1 MLALAGYPLGIR
13 CTTLDPAADSPAAQV
28 APALVGAYDDV
39 GSLERLA
46 ATSDVLTYEF
56 ENVGVD
62 AVRAMAGRIPV
73 FPPPDA
79 LEAAQDR
86 LREKRRFESVGLPV
100 APYVPVAST
109 EELQAA
115 LDAIGTPAVLKTRRL
130 GYDGKGQVVIHD
142 AARAEDAW
150 RAVGEV
156 PSLLEGFVAFDREL
170 SIVAA
175 RGRDGAVASFAHARF
190 AGVQPGADHVPGAL
204 ENVLAAGATWASRKT
219 GPFGALRVRHFGSY
233 PLVENEHRD
242 GILRLT
248 RAPAPDLTPELE
260 ARAEGH
266 VHALMDDLAYVGV
279 LAVELFQVGEDLLGN
294 EMAPRV
300 HNTGHWTIEGAETSQ
315 FEQHLRAVTGLPL
328 GPPAPVGTSAMV
340 NLIGAEPDRASVAAV
355 PHAHLHTYGK
365 APRPGR
371 KLGHITVRADDPE
384 VVAAALEAVLGID
397 GV

>member
-1 MLALAGYPLGIR
+1 MARVGIVGGGQLGRMLALAGYPLGIR

-28 APALVGAYDDV
+28 APALVGAYDDP
-39 GSLERLA
+39 GSLERLV
-46 ATSDVLTYEF
+46 ATSEVLTYEF

-62 AVRAMAGRIPV
+62 AVRAAATHVPV
-73 FPPPDA
+73 FPPPEA
-79 LEAAQDR
+79 LEVAQDR
-86 LREKRRFESVGLPV
+86 LSEKRRFEAVGLPV
-100 APYVPVAST
+100 PPYAPVTSI
-109 EELQAA
+109 EELVAA

-130 GYDGKGQVVIHD
+130 GYDGKGQIVIHD
-142 AARAEDAW
+142 RARADDAW

-156 PSLLEGFVAFDREL
+156 PSLLEAFVAFDREL

-175 RGRDGAVASFAHARF
+175 RGRDGTIAC
-190 AGVQPGADHVPGAL
+190 
-204 ENVLAAGATWASRKT
+204 
-219 GPFGALRVRHFGSY
+219 Y
-233 PLVENEHRD
+233 PLVQNQHRD

-248 RAPAPDLTPELE
+248 HAPAPDLTQELE
-260 ARAEGH
+260 TRAEGH
-266 VHALMDDLAYVGV
+266 VHALLDDLAYVGV
-279 LAVELFQVGEDLLGN
+279 LAVELFQVGEDLFGN

-315 FEQHLRAVTGLPL
+315 FEQHLRAVTGLTVGSPT
-328 GPPAPVGTSAMV
+328 PIGTSAMV
-340 NLIGAEPDRASVAAV
+340 NLIGTEPDPASVAAL

-384 VVAAALEAVLGID
+384 VVASTLEAVLRID